1 MFMRDM
7 FCSKLLLFG
16 GGCAFLEGNVG
27 KGLSRG
33 TFFGATGLKSDRS
46 KPATTVSTDT
56 GRTSMPIEPLRAE
69 GWHLYHELT
78 RWSQT
83 PSCCGRI
90 LGRSTPATR
99 RSASWVRSWCW
110 RLLLLLMTSIMGR
123 VRRSPLC
130 ILLLEMR
137 SSSLRLRLCLC
148 LRRLVGV
155 SALLL
160 VCALLLWLHP
170 SALLVVVSTIPLFVA
185 ALIIA
190 LIIAVLVVLL
200 VVVLPIMLILVARV
214 LLMLALLCVFLV
226 IVLLLVSLVVMLLLV
241 SLFVTLLLLLLPR
254 LRLRKVVVLL
264 LVRHDGLV
272 GN

>member
-56 GRTSMPIEPLRAE
+56 GRTSMPIRPLRAE
-69 GWHLYHELT
+69 GWNLYHELT

-130 ILLLEMR
+130 ILLLGMR
-137 SSSLRLRLCLC
+137 SSSLRLRLC

-190 LIIAVLVVLL
+190 LIITVVVVLL

-214 LLMLALLCVFLV
+214 LLMLALLCVSLV
-226 IVLLLVSLVVMLLLV
+226 IVLLLVFLVVMLLLV
-241 SLFVTLLLLLLPR
+241 SLFVALLLLLLPR